1 MDELV
6 IRVESVEEAPRRI
19 LLETSQD
26 WWARV
31 RGFFREPSTR
41 APTPFRVDL
50 EAYRLGE
57 RLLFRGGLAGTVELA
72 CSRCAEPYVHPFEE
86 ALELLLEPATDA
98 SSIPLAGIELDA
110 QDLGLGRYAGD
121 ELNFEPVVLE
131 ILALVWPM
139 QPLCRD
145 ECAGL
150 CQACGRN
157 LNTESCACR
166 AEPVD
171 RPFAELAKLLDSTRE

>member
-26 WWARV
+26 WWVRV
-31 RGFFREPSTR
+31 RDFFQEPSAR
-41 APTPFRVDL
+41 APTPFRVDV

-72 CSRCAEPYVHPFEE
+72 CSRCAEPY
-86 ALELLLEPATDA
+86 A
-98 SSIPLAGIELDA
+98 SSIPQAGIELDA

-157 LNTESCACR
+157 LNTQTCACR
-166 AEPVD
+166 AEPVN
-171 RPFAELAKLLDSTRE
+171 RPFAALARLLGSKRE